1 MKILIASDSFIY
13 QTSGVA
19 NVVIALAE
27 GLRQRGNEVKVLALS
42 NDMHSRREGDHYFI
56 RSAKSFVYPDV
67 RIDFV
72 THHPLLTE
80 LKEWRPDIIHL
91 HTEGSVARMA
101 YHLAR
106 ETGAPLV
113 MTTHTDYAHYIFGR
127 YRSKRPVQKL
137 MTGWGKLVYRRAAKV
152 IAPSE
157 KAKRFIQLKSVRD
170 RTVVIPNGI
179 PVEHYQKPVS
189 AEEKAS
195 LFQKAGFKDNGNTL
209 VMVTRLSKEKNIA
222 EILQYMPALLEKNPR
237 AQLILVGDGPDR
249 ERLEEI
255 TRREGLEGHVRFMGR
270 IPPEEVY
277 RYYAM
282 GDVFVSASTFEVHSL
297 SYLEAMACG
306 LPLVCR
312 EDDCLLGVLEDGENG
327 RIYRTEE
334 EYVDAV
340 TEILQHPELR
350 DCMRMNALRRIQEFS
365 EDRFVDNTCAL
376 YRETLAEK
384 DCQAAEKRV

>member
-1 MKILIASDSFIY
+1 MKILLESDSFIY

-19 NVVIALAE
+19 NVVIALAD

-42 NDMHSRREGDHYFI
+42 NDLHSRREGDNYFI
-56 RSAKSFVYPDV
+56 RSAKSILYPDV

-72 THHPLLTE
+72 NHHPLLTE
-80 LKEWRPDIIHL
+80 LKEWKPDLIHL

-101 YHLAR
+101 YHLADA
-106 ETGAPLV
+106 TGAPLV
-113 MTTHTDYAHYIFGR
+113 MTTHTDYAHFIFGR
-127 YRSKRPVQKL
+127 YRSGRPVQKL
-137 MTGWGKLVYRRAAKV
+137 MTGWGKLVYRRAARV

-179 PVEHYQKPVS
+179 PLEHYQKPVS
-189 AEEKAS
+189 AQEKAEM
-195 LFQKAGFKDNGNTL
+195 FRKTGFEDHGNTL
-209 VMVTRLSKEKNIA
+209 VMVTRLSREKNIA
-222 EILQYMPALLEKNPR
+222 EILQYMPALLEENPK

-249 ERLEEI
+249 ERLTEI
-255 TRREGLEGHVRFMGR
+255 TRQEGLEEHVRFTGR

-312 EDDCLLGVLEDGENG
+312 EDDSLLGVLEDGGNG

-334 EYVDAV
+334 EYVEAV
-340 TEILQHPELR
+340 NGILQSDETR
-350 DCMRMNALRRIQEFS
+350 ERMRKNALEKIREFS
-365 EDRFVDNTCAL
+365 EERFVEKTCAL
-376 YRETLAEK
+376 YESVLEGAGSTLSGG
-384 DCQAAEKRV
+384 

>member
-1 MKILIASDSFIY
+1 MKILLASDSFIY

-42 NDMHSRREGDHYFI
+42 NDMHSRREGDNYFI
-56 RSAKSFVYPDV
+56 RSAKSVFYPDV
-67 RIDFV
+67 RINLV
-72 THHPLLTE
+72 HHNGLLTE
-80 LKEWRPDIIHL
+80 LKEWQPDIIHL
-91 HTEGSVARMA
+91 HTEGSVARMT
-101 YHLAR
+101 YHLAD

-113 MTTHTDYAHYIFGR
+113 MTTHTDYAHFIFGR
-127 YRSKRPVQKL
+127 YRSRRPVQKL
-137 MTGWGKLVYRRAAKV
+137 MTEWGNLVYKRAARV

-170 RTVVIPNGI
+170 RIVVIPNGI
-179 PVEHYQKPVS
+179 PLSHYQKPVA
-189 AEEKAS
+189 AEEKAE
-195 LFQKAGFKDNGNTL
+195 LFRKAGLEDSGNTL

-222 EILQYMPALLEKNPR
+222 EILKYMPGLLERNPR

-249 ERLEEI
+249 ERLEEM
-255 TRREGLEGHVRFMGR
+255 TRQEGLEAHVRFMGR

-277 RYYAM
+277 RFYAM

-312 EDDCLLGVLEDGENG
+312 EDDCLLGVLADGENG
-327 RIYRTEE
+327 RIYRTEG
-334 EYVDAV
+334 EYLDAV
-340 TEILQHPELR
+340 TEILQDPELR
-350 DCMRMNALRRIQEFS
+350 GRMRQNALKRIQDFS
-365 EDRFVDNTCAL
+365 EERFVDNTYAL
-376 YRETLAEK
+376 YREVLNG
-384 DCQAAEKRV
+384 Q